1 MRFDQI
7 SAALLNSAG
16 RLCTIP
22 RNISIPI
29 FYKISCS
36 LPCKIALCKATPFGA
51 SFLSVPQAIQ
61 CPPCSLT
68 RQCKRNLFPPPA
80 VHTCTSPP
88 TSSPSPLPLF
98 LGPYKVPQLLAGA
111 SACVPHFPHLAL
123 IPGSENLSPPVLC
136 NRPTMFH
143 FRTSKLGVP
152 YLFVC

>member
-22 RNISIPI
+22 GNISIPI
-29 FYKISCS
+29 FYKINCS

-68 RQCKRNLFPPPA
+68 DNVREISSLPQQCTRAHPHPP
-80 VHTCTSPP
+80 VHLPHYLCFWVLIK
-88 TSSPSPLPLF
+88 SPSFL
-98 LGPYKVPQLLAGA
+98 LGPLLAFLT
-111 SACVPHFPHLAL
+111 FPTLPSFLAQ
-123 IPGSENLSPPVLC
+123 
-136 NRPTMFH
+136 
-143 FRTSKLGVP
+143 RT
-152 YLFVC
+152 